1 MDRQPMSTFMLWF
14 DFLMLGFVMFSA
26 FFTQYST
33 AESNWYIWLLTY
45 IVSDSLSWIQQ
56 SRNRPLSVEEY
67 IFATK
72 KPAPRSLYLLQKMN
86 HLLTTI
92 SLIFVIVGIFT
103 SSWMV
108 WLGMICLI
116 RLIVLIL
123 FMLIMNRTWEIN
135 RKGGL

>member
-86 HLLTTI
+86 RLLTTI
-92 SLIFVIVGIFT
+92 SLVFVIIGIFT

-135 RKGGL
+135 KKGGV